1 MSCRARHRTTRHG
14 ISFFCLP
21 LPLRASVFMCVC
33 AYRCKNHLFLTQ
45 LGLLGSF
52 FNASLFRLMSFLSLS
67 SLYSLY
73 FVQVQDNREGRER
86 EETEPY
92 ALERI
97 ATILA
102 ITCMFLSAL
111 YFIFAVLLF
120 VTYVSDY
127 NHHNP
132 HGSHQPSTAR
142 DDSRSK
148 PRVGMDR
155 QFITME
161 GSS

>member
-67 SLYSLY
+67 SLYLLCTGPRQPRRPGTRRNGTVRIGANSDDPCHHLHVPERSILY
-73 FVQVQDNREGRER
+73 FCG
-86 EETEPY
+86 T
-92 ALERI
+92 ALCYVRI
-97 ATILA
+97 GL
-102 ITCMFLSAL
+102 
-111 YFIFAVLLF
+111 
-120 VTYVSDY
+120 
-127 NHHNP
+127 
-132 HGSHQPSTAR
+132 QPSQSAR
-142 DDSRSK
+142 LASTIDGKR
-148 PRVGMDR
+148 
-155 QFITME
+155 
-161 GSS
+161 